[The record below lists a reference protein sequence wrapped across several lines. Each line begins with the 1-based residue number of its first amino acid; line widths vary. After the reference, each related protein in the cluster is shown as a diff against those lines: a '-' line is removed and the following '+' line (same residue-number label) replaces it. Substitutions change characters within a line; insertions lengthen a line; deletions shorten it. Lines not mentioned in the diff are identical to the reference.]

1 MCQIIEIKEIIR
13 KKEAEETIQQLKRSA
28 EIQIKMLA
36 DNNTA
41 SIKELNIMHK
51 RLDSTIAK
59 IFVMKCFENTLE
71 KKKKELTE

>member
-28 EIQIKMLA
+28 EIQIRMLA

-41 SIKELNIMHK
+41 SVKELNIMHK
-51 RLDSTIAK
+51 RLDSTLAK

-71 KKKKELTE
+71 KKKKELTD

>member
-28 EIQIKMLA
+28 EIQIRMLA

-41 SIKELNIMHK
+41 SVKELNIMHK

>member
-71 KKKKELTE
+71 KKKKALTE

>member
-13 KKEAEETIQQLKRSA
+13 KKEAEETIQQLERSA
-28 EIQIKMLA
+28 EIQIRMLA

-41 SIKELNIMHK
+41 SVKELNIMHK

-71 KKKKELTE
+71 KKKKELTD

>member
-28 EIQIKMLA
+28 EIQIRMLA

-41 SIKELNIMHK
+41 SVKELNIMHK

-71 KKKKELTE
+71 KKKKELTD

>member
-28 EIQIKMLA
+28 EIQIRMLA

-59 IFVMKCFENTLE
+59 IFVIKCFENTLE